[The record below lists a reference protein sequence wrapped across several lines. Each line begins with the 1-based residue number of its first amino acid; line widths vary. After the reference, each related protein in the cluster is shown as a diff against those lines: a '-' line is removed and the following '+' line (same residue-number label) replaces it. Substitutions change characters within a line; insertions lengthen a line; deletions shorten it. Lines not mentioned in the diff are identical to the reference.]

1 MRTTKT
7 LSITI
12 PPEMLSRAEALAKKE
27 NRTMSELVREVLR
40 HYERQRWWDDP
51 DTWLGLRF
59 PFEGGR
65 KRGCGFGHSEVRGQI
80 AEVWFTSAIYLCNRE
95 RLIDRLQFLAGLE
108 ADGLARRNRNFGA
121 SARIPPN
128 ACLARTHV
136 EHTKTAQLNA
146 VAGGERLLHALEH
159 GLDCKL
165 RLGLGDPGSVDH
177 FIDDVELNHGS
188 LPSPENWYGSSY

>member
-1 MRTTKT
+1 MTQTPGWGFG
-7 LSITI
+7 SH
-12 PPEMLSRAEALAKKE
+12 S
-27 NRTMSELVREVLR
+27 REVGKGDAGSDIVR
-40 HYERQRWWDDP
+40 
-51 DTWLGLRF
+51 
-59 PFEGGR
+59 
-65 KRGCGFGHSEVRGQI
+65 SEVRVTLQRCGLLLQ
-80 AEVWFTSAIYLCNRE
+80 SDLCNRE

-128 ACLARTHV
+128 AGLARMHV

-146 VAGGERLLHALEH
+146 VAGGESLLHPLEH
-159 GLDCKL
+159 GFDCKL

-188 LPSPENWYGSSY
+188 LPSPENWSVSSY